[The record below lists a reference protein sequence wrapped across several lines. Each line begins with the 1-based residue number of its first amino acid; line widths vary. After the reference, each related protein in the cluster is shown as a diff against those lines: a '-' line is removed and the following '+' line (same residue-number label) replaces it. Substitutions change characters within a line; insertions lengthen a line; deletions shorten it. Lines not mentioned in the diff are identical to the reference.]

1 MGIYFL
7 TPFCTSDRRLQ
18 QYTKIAIIKNMIF
31 PLKELIE
38 FKGNIYEITC
48 AATRRAFQLVTIQDS
63 ILKENND
70 KVVCTAASQVFTGDI
85 DYKIEY
91 HPDYS

>member
-1 MGIYFL
+1 MQHL
-7 TPFCTSDRRLQ
+7 K
-18 QYTKIAIIKNMIF
+18 KIAIICDMIF

-48 AATRRAFQLVTIQDS
+48 AATRRAFQLVTIQDP
-63 ILKENND
+63 ILEENND
-70 KVVCTAASQVFTGDI
+70 KVVCTAASQVFTGAI

>member
-1 MGIYFL
+1 MP
-7 TPFCTSDRRLQ
+7 T
-18 QYTKIAIIKNMIF
+18 MIF

-48 AATRRAFQLVTIQDS
+48 GAFQLVTIQDP
-63 ILKENND
+63 ILEENND
-70 KVVCTAASQVFTGDI
+70 KVVSTAASQVFTGDI

>member
-1 MGIYFL
+1 MQRFK
-7 TPFCTSDRRLQ
+7 
-18 QYTKIAIIKNMIF
+18 KIAIMPAMIF

-48 AATRRAFQLVTIQDS
+48 AATRRAFQLVTIQDP
-63 ILKENND
+63 ILEENND
-70 KVVCTAASQVFTGDI
+70 KVVSTAASQVFTGDI

>member
-1 MGIYFL
+1 M
-7 TPFCTSDRRLQ
+7 
-18 QYTKIAIIKNMIF
+18 AIIYTMIF

-48 AATRRAFQLVTIQDS
+48 AATRRAFQLVTIQDP
-63 ILKENND
+63 ILEENND
-70 KVVCTAASQVFTGDI
+70 KVVCTASSQVFTGTI

-91 HPDYS
+91 RPDSS

>member
-1 MGIYFL
+1 MSLLLLLGE
-7 TPFCTSDRRLQ
+7 P
-18 QYTKIAIIKNMIF
+18 AILDAMIF

-38 FKGNIYEITC
+38 FQDNIYEITC
-48 AATRRAFQLVTIQDS
+48 ASTRRAFQLVTIQDPV
-63 ILKENND
+63 LKENND
-70 KVVCTAASQVFTGDI
+70 KVVCTAASQVFTGVI